1 MKVLAQP
8 LNHRISSA
16 QFHLTQLRMLSLC
29 HMSPLLGDFMA
40 LLFRQLA
47 LKISDFFPPGSLL
60 SIEKGPLSVV
70 LGGPEQQSLL
80 LLPRVVKMV

>member
-1 MKVLAQP
+1 
-8 LNHRISSA
+8 
-16 QFHLTQLRMLSLC
+16 MLSLC

-40 LLFRQLA
+40 LLFPQLA
-47 LKISDFFPPGSLL
+47 LKISYFLPPGNLL

-80 LLPRVVKMV
+80 LLPGVVNMVSYPAVILNCIDFKSSKNCL